1 MKKIWEF
8 FENLNEVVYVA
19 DVDTHELIYMNKK
32 TLEIYNLHSL
42 DELKGKKCHELL
54 QKSLAPC
61 AFCNNDDLEEGCFRE
76 WQYYNPIVKRNYV
89 LKDTLIVEG
98 NRRYRMEIAIDNSAQ
113 EQKYQMIL
121 ERQDLEAIA
130 NEGMRLAL
138 RAATPDKELDIILE
152 YLGKA
157 LRGERT
163 YIFEKNETGGDDNT
177 HEWVANGITPEK
189 DNLQNLPPE
198 ICANWYRQFCEDK
211 NIIIEDLEDIRE
223 SDPLQYD
230 ILKRQDIHSLVV
242 VPLYDDT
249 KNIGFYGV
257 DNPHEESYEY
267 TQNFLQIMGH
277 FIVSSLK
284 RRDLVKQLQNMSYSD
299 QLTQLG
305 NRFAMERYL
314 EGAIKSGNL
323 GVVYCDITGLKRVND
338 TKGHKAGDDLILRAC
353 DSLREVFGTYG
364 LFRVGGDELLALCP
378 QIEKHVLE
386 QKTSLLREAA
396 LKNSVV
402 LAVGSDWQEV
412 TNRDI
417 DKILAVAE
425 QRMYEDKALYY
436 KKAQSNI
443 AQ

>member
-19 DVDTHELIYMNKK
+19 DVDTHELIYLNKK

-54 QKSLAPC
+54 QKSLEPC

-98 NRRYRMEIAIDNSAQ
+98 DRRYRMEIAIDNSAQ

-121 ERQDLEAIA
+121 ERQDLEALA

-177 HEWVANGITPEK
+177 YEWVANGITPEK

-230 ILKRQDIHSLVV
+230 NLKRQDIHSLVV

-314 EGAIKSGNL
+314 EGAFKSGNL

-378 QIEKHVLE
+378 QIEKDVLE
-386 QKTSLLREAA
+386 QKTSLLRETA

>member
-1 MKKIWEF
+1 M
-8 FENLNEVVYVA
+8 
-19 DVDTHELIYMNKK
+19 
-32 TLEIYNLHSL
+32 
-42 DELKGKKCHELL
+42 
-54 QKSLAPC
+54 
-61 AFCNNDDLEEGCFRE
+61 
-76 WQYYNPIVKRNYV
+76 
-89 LKDTLIVEG
+89 
-98 NRRYRMEIAIDNSAQ
+98 
-113 EQKYQMIL
+113 
-121 ERQDLEAIA
+121 
-130 NEGMRLAL
+130 
-138 RAATPDKELDIILE
+138 
-152 YLGKA
+152 
-157 LRGERT
+157 
-163 YIFEKNETGGDDNT
+163 
-177 HEWVANGITPEK
+177 
-189 DNLQNLPPE
+189 
-198 ICANWYRQFCEDK
+198 
-211 NIIIEDLEDIRE
+211 
-223 SDPLQYD
+223 
-230 ILKRQDIHSLVV
+230 
-242 VPLYDDT
+242 YDDT

-314 EGAIKSGNL
+314 EGAFKSGNL

-386 QKTSLLREAA
+386 QKTSLLRETA

>member
-1 MKKIWEF
+1 MDKIWEF
-8 FENLNEVVYVA
+8 FDDLNEVVYVT
-19 DVDTHELIYMNKK
+19 DVDTDEIVYVNKK
-32 TLEIYNLHSL
+32 TLELYDLQSVDDI
-42 DELKGKKCHELL
+42 KGKKCYELL
-54 QKSLAPC
+54 QRSLTPC
-61 AFCNNDDLEEGCFRE
+61 AFCNNDELKEGRFKE
-76 WQYYNPIVKRNYV
+76 WEYLNPVMKRSYI
-89 LKDTLIVEG
+89 LKDTIIRDG
-98 NRRYRMEIAIDNSAQ
+98 DKRYRMELAIDNSSK
-113 EQKYQMIL
+113 ERNYQMMLQRQSL
-121 ERQDLEAIA
+121 EVMA

-138 RAATPDKELDIILE
+138 HAETPDEGIAIIIE

-157 LRGERT
+157 MMCDRT
-163 YIFEKNETGGDDNT
+163 YIFERNESGGDDNT
-177 HEWVANGITPEK
+177 YEWVADGVTPEK

-198 ICANWYRQFCEDK
+198 VCANWYRNFREDK
-211 NIIIEDLEDIRE
+211 NINIRNLEDIRE
-223 SDPLQYD
+223 SDPLQYEN
-230 ILKRQDIHSLVV
+230 LKRQNIHSLVV
-242 VPLYDDT
+242 VPLYDDK

-314 EGAIKSGNL
+314 EGAFKSGNL

-386 QKTSLLREAA
+386 QKTSLLRETA